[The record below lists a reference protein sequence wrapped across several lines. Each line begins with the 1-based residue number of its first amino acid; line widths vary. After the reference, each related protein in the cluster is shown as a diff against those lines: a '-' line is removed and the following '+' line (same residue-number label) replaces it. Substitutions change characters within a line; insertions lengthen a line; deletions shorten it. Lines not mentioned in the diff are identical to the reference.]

1 MPAAKAGKLPLPK
14 SVNQAVERLAPM
26 FEMLQD
32 WPRRFD
38 ASLERMMNA
47 APAGGSSG
55 VAAKYGRWFFFLF
68 RRYGHDAYHPRRVAA
83 ANRIT
88 VSHDGLLNARTH
100 SIQSIATVEKQ
111 WFSVKEAAAELRVS
125 TERINDGIDRCL
137 ISASNYDQDAA
148 YRQRFL
154 SREEIERLRQVQYEH
169 VNDTY
174 AHGLLGVPPAVYSLV
189 CEAGW
194 ITRAHQDDVAPVVS
208 GYVEHLPLLD
218 LIERLRKSALHN
230 KDRKIVASIPLR
242 QLNFRRTTNKQRLLD
257 LFRAIASGELTPV
270 DHDEHL
276 SIGGLMF
283 AQDEVD
289 QRIASWFVERGL
301 TLQQI
306 AVLTGAHYD
315 AVKSWADMG
324 LLKTS
329 REPMEQGAP
338 RVVDLRDFVQFLQT
352 YSALAWQAK
361 ACKSSSRGLSSRL
374 QNLGV
379 NTIDSLDTGRGTLV
393 RMSDVF
399 SALDRGQVEER
410 IAGQWPVMNLEETER

>member
-148 YRQRFL
+148 YRHERPAL
-154 SREEIERLRQVQYEH
+154 SLRPKL
-169 VNDTY
+169 
-174 AHGLLGVPPAVYSLV
+174 LLG
-189 CEAGW
+189 
-194 ITRAHQDDVAPVVS
+194 R
-208 GYVEHLPLLD
+208 
-218 LIERLRKSALHN
+218 
-230 KDRKIVASIPLR
+230 
-242 QLNFRRTTNKQRLLD
+242 
-257 LFRAIASGELTPV
+257 GE
-270 DHDEHL
+270 
-276 SIGGLMF
+276 S
-283 AQDEVD
+283 
-289 QRIASWFVERGL
+289 
-301 TLQQI
+301 
-306 AVLTGAHYD
+306 
-315 AVKSWADMG
+315 
-324 LLKTS
+324 
-329 REPMEQGAP
+329 
-338 RVVDLRDFVQFLQT
+338 
-352 YSALAWQAK
+352 
-361 ACKSSSRGLSSRL
+361 
-374 QNLGV
+374 
-379 NTIDSLDTGRGTLV
+379 GRGRTP
-393 RMSDVF
+393 S
-399 SALDRGQVEER
+399 S
-410 IAGQWPVMNLEETER
+410 

>member
-1 MPAAKAGKLPLPK
+1 
-14 SVNQAVERLAPM
+14 
-26 FEMLQD
+26 
-32 WPRRFD
+32 
-38 ASLERMMNA
+38 
-47 APAGGSSG
+47 
-55 VAAKYGRWFFFLF
+55 
-68 RRYGHDAYHPRRVAA
+68 
-83 ANRIT
+83 
-88 VSHDGLLNARTH
+88 
-100 SIQSIATVEKQ
+100 
-111 WFSVKEAAAELRVS
+111 
-125 TERINDGIDRCL
+125 
-137 ISASNYDQDAA
+137 
-148 YRQRFL
+148 
-154 SREEIERLRQVQYEH
+154 
-169 VNDTY
+169 
-174 AHGLLGVPPAVYSLV
+174 
-189 CEAGW
+189 
-194 ITRAHQDDVAPVVS
+194 
-208 GYVEHLPLLD
+208 
-218 LIERLRKSALHN
+218 
-230 KDRKIVASIPLR
+230 
-242 QLNFRRTTNKQRLLD
+242 
-257 LFRAIASGELTPV
+257 
-270 DHDEHL
+270 
-276 SIGGLMF
+276 MF